1 MFYHFKKEILPLTFF
16 FKHHEML
23 TTRFPYRVLYV
34 DTDQMG
40 VMYHGNYTRLYEIG
54 RSEMV
59 RDLGLPYNELEKA
72 GVSMPVVSVNAR
84 YLRSAFYDELLTIE
98 TSVKELPGAR
108 IVFLHRVY
116 NPKEELIHSAEVT
129 LVFLNMETN
138 RPCRPPQMLV
148 DLMKEYF

>member
-1 MFYHFKKEILPLTFF
+1 
-16 FKHHEML
+16 ML

-59 RDLGLPYNELEKA
+59 RDLGLPYAELEKE

-108 IVFLHRVY
+108 IVFHYKVY
-116 NPKEELIHSAEVT
+116 NSQDELIHTAEAT
-129 LVFLNMETN
+129 LVFLNMETH
-138 RPCRPPQMLV
+138 RPCRPPQKLV
-148 DLMKEYF
+148 DLMKEFF